1 MGGEFGDLGDV
12 FGGRGRYIDAVAS
25 LVLSSCANV
34 PAVDAVNGPGVA
46 DGRGFM
52 DKDTSSKWCK
62 GGAIEIVG
70 AVDLGFGGKVRIDA
84 GLTE

>member
-34 PAVDAVNGPGVA
+34 PAVNAVNGPGVA

-52 DKDTSSKWCK
+52 N
-62 GGAIEIVG
+62 
-70 AVDLGFGGKVRIDA
+70 
-84 GLTE
+84 